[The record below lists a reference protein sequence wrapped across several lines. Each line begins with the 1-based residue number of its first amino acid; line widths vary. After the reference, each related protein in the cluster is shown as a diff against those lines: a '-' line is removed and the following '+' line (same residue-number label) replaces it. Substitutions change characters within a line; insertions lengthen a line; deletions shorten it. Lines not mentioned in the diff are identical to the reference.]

1 MAHITVRYWA
11 SAKAAA
17 GTAED
22 WVEVDGPIALSDL
35 LGRVTALH
43 PGTRLPEVLKVCS
56 TLLGDRPVGTAD
68 PDTVLVGPGESVE
81 FLPPYAGG

>member
-22 WVEVDGPIALSDL
+22 SVEVDGPIALSDL
-35 LGRVTALH
+35 LDRVTALH